1 MASAELYAIGVNRV
15 IYKAENFA
23 TGVTVTAHFWN
34 PSLVKSA
41 LQTFTEIELGLYYLD
56 YNFSQT
62 GTYAA
67 LFYEDGVKK
76 TPGTYRVTEIG
87 GVVGPGA
94 LSCTWT
100 QKDEGG
106 VPMDNV
112 AVWITTD
119 SGGNNVIA
127 GTLHTNA
134 QGKVIF
140 MLDVGTYY
148 VWRELAGYN
157 FTNPQEW
164 AVS

>member
-1 MASAELYAIGVNRV
+1 MASAELYAIGVNRI
-15 IYKAENFA
+15 IYKTQDFA

-34 PSLVKSA
+34 PSLIKSA

-56 YNFSQT
+56 YNFTLQ

-100 QKDEGG
+100 QKDEEG
-106 VPMDNV
+106 VPLDNV
-112 AVWITTD
+112 AIWVSTD
-119 SGGNNVIA
+119 AEGLNVIA

-134 QGKVIF
+134 QGEVTF
-140 MLDVGTYY
+140 MLDAQTVY
-148 VWRELAGYN
+148 VWRELAGFN
-157 FTNPQEW
+157 FQNPKTW
-164 AVS
+164 SVS